1 MSIVTSQGYVD
12 MAQVLAYMKNQGD
25 ALDKNKH
32 MIERQDVLVKAQ
44 EKVIGDLNGT
54 IVDLRKQVSD
64 QDVMIKKLM
73 SDMSNKVKETEA
85 KAKTE
90 ASKTIASNESAMEVE
105 VKKLQAKVLEYD
117 RRNTIMTDIAVGC
130 GVVGVVCAAYVVGP
144 LIIAVLA

>member
-1 MSIVTSQGYVD
+1 MSIGTAQGYVD

-25 ALDKNKH
+25 ALAKNTS
-32 MIERQDVLVKAQ
+32 MIERQDTLIKSQ
-44 EKVIGDLNGT
+44 EKIIGDLNGT
-54 IVDLRKQVSD
+54 IIDLRKQVSD

-73 SDMSNKVKETEA
+73 SDVSNKVKDTEA

-90 ASKTIASNESAMEVE
+90 ASKVISSNESAMEVE

-117 RRNTIMTDIAVGC
+117 RQNRIMIDVAVSC
-130 GVVGVVCAAYVVGP
+130 GIVGVVCAAYVVSP